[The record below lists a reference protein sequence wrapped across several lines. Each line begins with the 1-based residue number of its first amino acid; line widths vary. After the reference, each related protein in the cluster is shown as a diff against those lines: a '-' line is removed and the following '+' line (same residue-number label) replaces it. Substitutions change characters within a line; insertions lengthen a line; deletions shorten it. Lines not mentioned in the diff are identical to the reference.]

1 MGVEGEVKRGGYGG
15 VEGGGY
21 GGVKREPL
29 AYSR

>member
-1 MGVEGEVKRGGYGG
+1 MGVEVEVKRGGYGG